1 MKKDDKQSTEEIDEE
16 ISLPLDMS
24 MTSDDEDDI
33 QKKNKALTKQ
43 NDLVSNSEDGDDD
56 DDDSFWERYVTFIQ

>member
-43 NDLVSNSEDGDDD
+43 NDLDHTKTNTLSKCNWD
-56 DDDSFWERYVTFIQ
+56 

>member
-43 NDLVSNSEDGDDD
+43 NDLISNSEDGDDD
-56 DDDSFWERYVTFIQ
+56 DDDSFWERYVTFIH

>member
-56 DDDSFWERYVTFIQ
+56 DDDSFWERYVTFIH